1 MGGFIPLP
9 VEISFTCRIPV
20 GIARSV
26 PGGFIGGFAMKNACA
41 IVLQVKEKRQPNNRH
56 IGQLNP
62 NRLQS
67 RIYGN

>member
-9 VEISFTCRIPV
+9 VEISFICRIPV

-41 IVLQVKEKRQPNNRH
+41 IVLQVKEFFY
-56 IGQLNP
+56 
-62 NRLQS
+62 RLEQFS
-67 RIYGN
+67 TPLGIA